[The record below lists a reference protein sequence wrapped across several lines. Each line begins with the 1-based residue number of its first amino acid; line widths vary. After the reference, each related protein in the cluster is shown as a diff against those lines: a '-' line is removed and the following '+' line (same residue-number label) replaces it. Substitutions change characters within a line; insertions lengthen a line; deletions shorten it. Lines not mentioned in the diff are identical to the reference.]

1 MVNSYHRQ
9 LMRQSTIHFRKN
21 YWTATT
27 FRSSSASKVVQSL
40 HQTISSYKTPP
51 STTTGPSILLFT
63 ISKRIPSTLLLDLV
77 NDIQSLSDLLI
88 EPIGCLTEDPQLGV
102 FSASI
107 AKWSN
112 TTDSSESIVPFT
124 SNIHSRTSIS
134 VGREIYPPS
143 IDPSTHL
150 DQYSGHAHHVA
161 QESMDL
167 PEELRGIQ
175 PNSIDSLIFFSSPS
189 PQPFLAS
196 LQRNLTSSSANVIGL
211 IGSSTTFETGRV
223 STLFRNR
230 KILGNLDG
238 AVGIAILKNSANSG
252 SHRSPPL
259 IQYNNFK
266 TLGKPMKITEAQGN
280 IILTLDSKKATK
292 YLLEVIQKSELN
304 HHQSSSSELMISK
317 DKEFYLGFLDDHQQN
332 KVVEVCRI
340 IGGSVSR
347 GTMALDREKEIQVNQ
362 SVQFIHSCETDDGQ
376 HINKSGPDENFGKDI
391 KSSSSSTT
399 SLSST
404 TEEEAKK
411 KQKIA
416 IEFECYDPLVS
427 KQQREQALPKEKDGD
442 VERIEGLFSGGSEA
456 GFVPKHQQI
465 VNLLNSK
472 VTLSL

>member
-27 FRSSSASKVVQSL
+27 FRSSSASKLVQSL
-40 HQTISSYKTPP
+40 HQTISSLKHHHQQLQVHRSY
-51 STTTGPSILLFT
+51 SSRSQNVYHLH
-63 ISKRIPSTLLLDLV
+63 
-77 NDIQSLSDLLI
+77 
-88 EPIGCLTEDPQLGV
+88 CYPQLGI

-124 SNIHSRTSIS
+124 SNIHSVLLS
-134 VGREIYPPS
+134 
-143 IDPSTHL
+143 L
-150 DQYSGHAHHVA
+150 
-161 QESMDL
+161 
-167 PEELRGIQ
+167 

-230 KILGNLDG
+230 KILGHLDG
-238 AVGIAILKNSANSG
+238 AVGIAILKNSAHSG
-252 SHRSPPL
+252 SHSNPP
-259 IQYNNFK
+259 IIRYNNFK
-266 TLGKPMKITEAQGN
+266 TLGNPMKITEAQGN

-376 HINKSGPDENFGKDI
+376 HINKSGPDENFEKDI

-427 KQQREQALPKEKDGD
+427 KQQHRE
-442 VERIEGLFSGGSEA
+442 
-456 GFVPKHQQI
+456 
-465 VNLLNSK
+465 
-472 VTLSL
+472 SLKL

>member
-27 FRSSSASKVVQSL
+27 FRSSSASKLVQSL

-77 NDIQSLSDLLI
+77 NDLQSLSDLSI

-134 VGREIYPPS
+134 VGREIYPLRLILQPILINTQVMLIMSLKNLWTYLRNPIRS
-143 IDPSTHL
+143 I
-150 DQYSGHAHHVA
+150 
-161 QESMDL
+161 
-167 PEELRGIQ
+167 
-175 PNSIDSLIFFSSPS
+175 LIFFSSPS

-196 LQRNLTSSSANVIGL
+196 LQRNLASSTANLIGL

-230 KILGNLDG
+230 QILGNLDG
-238 AVGIAILKNSANSG
+238 AVGIAILKNSANS
-252 SHRSPPL
+252 RSPPL
-259 IQYNNFK
+259 IKYSNFK
-266 TLGKPMKITEAQGN
+266 TLGNPMKITEAQGN

-317 DKEFYLGFLDDHQQN
+317 DKEFYL
-332 KVVEVCRI
+332 VEVCRI

-376 HINKSGPDENFGKDI
+376 HINKSGPDENFGKEI

-411 KQKIA
+411 KQNMV
-416 IEFECYDPLVS
+416 IEFECYDPLVNNL
-427 KQQREQALPKEKDGD
+427 QREQALRKEADGD

-465 VNLLNSK
+465 VKLLNSK